1 MYARVA
7 VYTVKPRTAEAAV
20 KKAEEG
26 LLPIFRKHKGFHS
39 YEVIT
44 TGHDGV
50 VSISTWDSE
59 GEALEAVR
67 AAETWVKNNIADSVV
82 SAENHVGIVAFSHRA
97 SGSGQP
103 KT

>member
-1 MYARVA
+1 MHARIA
-7 VYTVKPRTAEAAV
+7 VYKVKPGTADAAI

-26 LLPIFRKHKGFHS
+26 LLPIFRKHKGFHA

-44 TGHDGV
+44 TGNNGI

-67 AAETWVKNNIADSVV
+67 AAEAWVRDNIGESVL
-82 SAENHVGIVAFSHRA
+82 SAENHVGVVAFSHRA
-97 SGSGQP
+97 SR
-103 KT
+103 